1 MNLKKIVFAL
11 TFSIWFSNAVYG
23 MELVKDIVKNEVV
36 PAATIMATGAA
47 LSVASDY
54 LFCAADRW
62 YRQDT
67 QFASPKVNIKKSL
80 CEGAVLSLPIL
91 ALARF
96 GFSTPYP
103 YVNNVSKVALMGGS
117 MFAVLSA
124 LWISNDKAVDARIM
138 SYPAQVVTEEAR
150 IFTESD
156 YSTRRKLRLIKAV
169 SMLSLGLGYDLD
181 QGGWWSK

>member
-1 MNLKKIVFAL
+1 
-11 TFSIWFSNAVYG
+11 
-23 MELVKDIVKNEVV
+23 
-36 PAATIMATGAA
+36 MAWSSLRILSKTRFCLRQLLWQRGQL

-62 YRQDT
+62 YRPNT
-67 QFASPKVNIKKSL
+67 QFASPKVNIPESL
-80 CEGAVLSLPIL
+80 FEGALLSLPIVGF
-91 ALARF
+91 ARF

-103 YVNNVSKVALMGGS
+103 YANNVSKLALMGGS

-124 LWISNDKAVDARIM
+124 LWISTDKTVDARII
-138 SYPAQVVTEEAR
+138 SYPALVVTEEAR

-156 YSTRRKLRLIKAV
+156 YSTRRKLRLIKAA

-181 QGGWWSK
+181 QGGWWNR